1 MMVMMWDLLKSV
13 WPNRKGDISIQT
25 IVIIIITIAVLVLL
39 IYIAST
45 KGKGMFD
52 IWGKGPFA

>member
-1 MMVMMWDLLKSV
+1 MIWHLLKSM
-13 WPNRKGDISIQT
+13 WPNKKADISIKT

-52 IWGKGPFA
+52 IWERGPFA